1 MKPVEETTAPNITKE
16 VLKVGGIVFL
26 IAAILP
32 IIHTIYFLVKIL
44 PPVLENGIIRNG
56 YGEWQFGIDIG
67 FLITD
72 WLVIVIPLVVPAM
85 ICKRVLYTNYKPAT
99 FLIPLLTLVLVIA
112 MVFVGIAI
120 TGEFSTLWS

>member
-1 MKPVEETTAPNITKE
+1 MESNKEIKTPNITKE
-16 VLKVGGIVFL
+16 VFKVGGVVFL
-26 IAAILP
+26 VAAILP

-44 PPVLENGIIRNG
+44 PPVLEYGITRNG

-85 ICKRVLYTNYKPAT
+85 ICKRLLYTNYKPAI
-99 FLIPLLTLVLVIA
+99 FLIPLLTLALVIA
-112 MVFVGIAI
+112 MIFIGIAI
-120 TGEFSTLWS
+120 TGELSVLWS